1 VIWPLLRTR
10 RWQGFT
16 ALVVGAIVAFGLLS
30 HWQWT
35 RAEDR
40 RAERVA
46 LQSALSADP
55 VPIGSLD
62 PTSLADEEWQTVS
75 VRGEYRGDLQAGA
88 RKRPLDTRNGF
99 WLITPMETT
108 NGTLVWINRGWLP
121 AGKDA
126 LSTPPF
132 PAPPSGTVTVTGHLR
147 LFETPDSQ
155 GNEGLPEGQI
165 AAVTPALLPA
175 AGEALPAYVQLSTSD
190 PEQDGLVVLPL
201 PEVDE
206 GRNISYA
213 IQWLLF
219 AAIALGG
226 WFFFLRREALEDAE
240 RASEARAVAAGTEGS
255 S

>member
-10 RWQGFT
+10 RWLGFT
-16 ALVVGAIVAFGLLS
+16 AVVVGAILAFGFLS
-30 HWQWT
+30 HWQWS
-35 RAEDR
+35 RAEER

-46 LQSALSADP
+46 LQSALAADP
-55 VPIGSLD
+55 TPLASLD
-62 PTSLADEEWQTVS
+62 PSGLNQDEWQTVS
-75 VRGEYRGDLQAGA
+75 VRGRYLPDLQAGV

-99 WLITPMETT
+99 WLMSPMETT
-108 NGTLVWINRGWLP
+108 TGSLVWINRGWLP

-126 LSTPPF
+126 LSTPDF
-132 PAPPSGTVTVTGHLR
+132 PPPPGGTVTVTGHLR
-147 LFETPDSQ
+147 LFEEADPR
-155 GNEGLPEGQI
+155 GNQGLPEGQI
-165 AAVTPALLPA
+165 AAPAPELLPA
-175 AGEALPAYVQLSTSD
+175 AGESLPAYVQLSTSE

-219 AAIALGG
+219 AGVALGG
-226 WFFFLRREALEDAE
+226 WFFFLRREAREDAD
-240 RASEARAVAAGTEGS
+240 RAAADVVVASGVEGS

>member
-16 ALVVGAIVAFGLLS
+16 AVVVGAILAFGLLS
-30 HWQWT
+30 HWQWS
-35 RAEDR
+35 RAEER

-46 LQSALSADP
+46 LQSALSAEP
-55 VPIGSLD
+55 VAIASLD
-62 PTSLADEEWQTVS
+62 PADLADDEWRTVS
-75 VRGEYRGDLQAGA
+75 VRGEYREDLQAGA

-99 WLITPMETT
+99 WLITPMESTT
-108 NGTLVWINRGWLP
+108 GALVWVNRGWLP

-132 PAPPSGTVTVTGHLR
+132 PAPPTGTVTVTGQLR
-147 LFETPDSQ
+147 LFEEADPR
-155 GNEGLPEGQI
+155 GNEGLPDGQI
-165 AAVTPALLPA
+165 AAVSPTLLPP
-175 AGEALPAYVQLSTSD
+175 AGETLPAYVQLTTSD

-219 AAIALGG
+219 AIIALGG
-226 WFFFLRREALEDAE
+226 WFFFLRREAREDAE
-240 RASEARAVAAGTEGS
+240 RAQADALLVAGTGGS
-255 S
+255 P